1 LIWLINLK
9 KLVRLYDLTIQIYGS
24 GSIVQRRVLLAR
36 GLDNQRV
43 ETLLVDL
50 AQTHLDDFE
59 AHWRPALE
67 QVGAEDK
74 FWDWVVKKRISLSS
88 DNFESYAI
96 EYQGM
101 TQGLMAIETQWH
113 RSQVDRRHRIVYVQA
128 IASAPWNRRAI
139 QQPPTLRGVGT
150 ALLLF
155 ARQRSLEL
163 GYEGRVGLH
172 ALPEAESFY
181 DDQNMADYGPDPD
194 QENLTYFE
202 YGRFRR

>member
-1 LIWLINLK
+1 
-9 KLVRLYDLTIQIYGS
+9 
-24 GSIVQRRVLLAR
+24 VQRRILLAR
-36 GLDNQRV
+36 GRDNQRV
-43 ETLLVDL
+43 ETLLVEL
-50 AQTHLDDFE
+50 AQKHLDDFE
-59 AHWRPALE
+59 SHWRPVLE
-67 QVGAEDK
+67 LAGAEDK

-96 EYQGM
+96 EYEGM

-113 RSQVDRRHRIVYVQA
+113 RSQVNRRHQVVYVQA
-128 IASAPWNRRAI
+128 IASAPWNRGAI
-139 QQPPTLRGVGT
+139 RRPPELRGVGT
-150 ALLLF
+150 ALLLL

-172 ALPEAESFY
+172 ALPGAESFY

-202 YGRFRR
+202 YSRFQR